1 MTAIHLFDI
10 IFSDIFQIIQFL
22 NLFIIVG
29 VVFFERRNPSK
40 AMVWILALVFLPF
53 LGFVLYLIFG
63 QSIRKEKKFKMK
75 AEVDAKLQEYFTRQ
89 IHMLSN
95 PETIP
100 NSLVRRFR
108 DMILMESRNPGSFLH
123 GHNDVKVY
131 TDGHEKFADL
141 IEAITGATDHI
152 HLEYYIIRD
161 DELGRKVVTALTEK
175 AQEGLEVKLLCDG
188 LGCQKLGKG
197 FFREFKE
204 AGGEVAFFFPSII
217 PYVNTRINYRNHR
230 KIAVIDG
237 TCGFVGGYNIG
248 TEYLG
253 EGPLGYWR
261 DAAIRIVG
269 DGVISLQIRF
279 LMDWDFATDETYTP
293 QKRHFPEREDYSD
306 VATCTTYL
314 QIVSSGPDSQWERIK
329 KGYFKMISE
338 AKESIYIQTPY
349 FVPDESILEA
359 LKVAALSGID
369 VRLMI
374 PCKPD
379 HPFVYWVSYSYA
391 GELIEAGARI
401 FTYDRGF
408 IHAKTV
414 VIDGLVASVGSA
426 NWDLRSFVTNF
437 ETNAFV
443 YDHDIGK
450 KFQDEF
456 LADLDYC
463 TEITNEVYADR
474 SLLIKIKEGISRLFA
489 PLA

>member
-1 MTAIHLFDI
+1 MTAIHILDLIFFDI
-10 IFSDIFQIIQFL
+10 YQIILFL
-22 NLFIIVG
+22 NLLIIIG
-29 VVFFERRNPSK
+29 VVFCERRNPSK

-53 LGFVLYLIFG
+53 LGFFIYLIFG
-63 QSIRKEKKFKMK
+63 QNIRKKKKSRIK
-75 AEVDAKLQEYFTRQ
+75 AEDDAHLQEIFASQ

-95 PETIP
+95 PETIQNP
-100 NSLVRRFR
+100 LIRRFR
-108 DMILMESRNPGSFLH
+108 DMIIMESRNPGSFLH

-131 TDGHEKFADL
+131 ADGHEKFADL
-141 IEAITGATDHI
+141 LTAIAGATDHV

-161 DELGRKVVTALTEK
+161 DDLGRKVLAALTEK
-175 AQEGLEVKLLCDG
+175 AEQGLEVKLLCDG
-188 LGCQKLGKG
+188 LGCQKLGKD
-197 FFREFKE
+197 FFSAFKD
-204 AGGEVAFFFPSII
+204 AGGELAFFFPSII
-217 PYVNTRINYRNHR
+217 PYVSLRINYRNHR

-237 TCGFVGGYNIG
+237 ICGFVGGYNIG

-261 DAAIRIVG
+261 DAAIRIIG
-269 DGVISLQIRF
+269 DGVITLQIRF
-279 LMDWDFATDETYTP
+279 MMDWNFAAGETNTLEE
-293 QKRHFPEREDYSD
+293 RHIPNRENYEDPS
-306 VATCTTYL
+306 TCTTFL

-329 KGYFKMISE
+329 KGYFKMITE

-369 VRLMI
+369 VRIMI

-401 FTYDRGF
+401 FKYDRGF

-414 VIDGLVASVGSA
+414 VIDSIVTSVGSA
-426 NWDLRSFVTNF
+426 NWDLRSFSTNF

-443 YDHDIGK
+443 YDPDIGK
-450 KFQDEF
+450 TFH
-456 LADLDYC
+456 DLFRSDLNDC
-463 TEITNEVYADR
+463 SEVTSEVYAAR
-474 SLLIKIKEGISRLFA
+474 SLLIKVKEGISRLFA
-489 PLA
+489 PLT